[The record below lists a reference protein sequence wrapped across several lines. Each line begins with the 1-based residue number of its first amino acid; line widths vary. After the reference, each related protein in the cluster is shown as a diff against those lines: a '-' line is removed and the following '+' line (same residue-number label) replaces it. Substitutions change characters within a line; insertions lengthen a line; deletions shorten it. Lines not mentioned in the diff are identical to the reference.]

1 MKEKYRTAQKMIDD
15 LSKQIDVELEKIFSE
30 LEGQRISGI
39 RTLILGNTFDFN
51 STKRG
56 LVKILED
63 KLSSKINEQHLNN

>member
-1 MKEKYRTAQKMIDD
+1 MKEEYRTAQKMIND

-30 LEGQRISGI
+30 LEGQRIGGI
-39 RTLILGNTFDFN
+39 RTLILGNTFDLN